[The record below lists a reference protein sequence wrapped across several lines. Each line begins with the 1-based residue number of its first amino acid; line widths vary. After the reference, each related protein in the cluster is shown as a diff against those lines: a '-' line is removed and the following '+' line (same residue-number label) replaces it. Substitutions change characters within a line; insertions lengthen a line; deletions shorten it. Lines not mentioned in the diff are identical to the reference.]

1 MPKET
6 NYYLEHN
13 DKDGTIIAKTYER
26 YEEYHDFPSNRDYT
40 RIQVV
45 GTYSYSEFLEIKG
58 SLGQDWDIALKNFPT
73 SCDIIWELER
83 RLKLT
88 NMRLEEIVQELD
100 WILPKSD
107 QSWNKEYK
115 SFLKEIL
122 SRNIE
127 SIKNVLNIIK
137 P

>member
-1 MPKET
+1 
-6 NYYLEHN
+6 
-13 DKDGTIIAKTYER
+13 
-26 YEEYHDFPSNRDYT
+26 
-40 RIQVV
+40 
-45 GTYSYSEFLEIKG
+45 
-58 SLGQDWDIALKNFPT
+58 
-73 SCDIIWELER
+73 
-83 RLKLT
+83 
-88 NMRLEEIVQELD
+88 MRLEEIVQELD